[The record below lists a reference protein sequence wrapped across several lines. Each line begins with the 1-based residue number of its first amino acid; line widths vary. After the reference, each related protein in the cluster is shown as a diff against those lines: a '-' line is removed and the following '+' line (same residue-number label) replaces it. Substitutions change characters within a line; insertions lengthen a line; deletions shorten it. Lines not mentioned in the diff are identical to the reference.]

1 MEELYGGERL
11 FRQNLEALFR
21 NTTTFWN
28 ESTNKFDYRFEWAMG
43 EGDDNLVIYD
53 IKSGVKSQAE
63 YNVYKDKAYG
73 TLNTEKYD
81 FVLFLALRCTKVDS
95 LVAVAE
101 QVSSQLYRP
110 ILRKGMIFLQRN
122 GRKKVHTVI

>member
-1 MEELYGGERL
+1 MC
-11 FRQNLEALFR
+11 
-21 NTTTFWN
+21 
-28 ESTNKFDYRFEWAMG
+28 
-43 EGDDNLVIYD
+43 I
-53 IKSGVKSQAE
+53 
-63 YNVYKDKAYG
+63 KDKAYG